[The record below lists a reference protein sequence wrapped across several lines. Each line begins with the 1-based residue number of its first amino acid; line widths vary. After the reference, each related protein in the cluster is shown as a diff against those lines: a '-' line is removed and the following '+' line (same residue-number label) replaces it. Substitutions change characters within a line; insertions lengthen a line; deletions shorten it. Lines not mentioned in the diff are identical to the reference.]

1 MSTHGSVTTTSTGS
15 TSTGTTS
22 STTTKANTSVV
33 LPTSAIAGWLTLML
47 GSSLTAEVFGDT
59 EPSLSRHRAM
69 LLSYTAWPPMAIR
82 LGVLSFSGKSS
93 QAVLSKAKS
102 GWSRDYH
109 RDLSLVK
116 KDHSEG

>member
-47 GSSLTAEVFGDT
+47 CSSLTAEVFGDT

-109 RDLSLVK
+109 RDLSLVEK
-116 KDHSEG
+116 GPL